1 MKKIAFASISI
12 LMDFSSDS
20 EARKYKAE
28 NRGKGWW
35 FGEIY
40 ENNNGNEF
48 KYSMEIRR
56 PYGNYNPGF

>member
-12 LMDFSSDS
+12 LMDFSSEL
-20 EARKYKAE
+20 EAVKYRSE

-40 ENNNGNEF
+40 KNNNDNDLM
-48 KYSMEIRR
+48 YSMEIRK

>member
-1 MKKIAFASISI
+1 MKRVAFASISI
-12 LMDFSSDS
+12 LMDFSSEL
-20 EARKYKAE
+20 EAIKYRAE

-40 ENNNGNEF
+40 ENNNDNELMW
-48 KYSMEIRR
+48 SMEIRK

>member
-12 LMDFSSDS
+12 LMDFSSEL
-20 EARKYKAE
+20 EAIKYRSE

-40 ENNNGNEF
+40 ENNSGSELM
-48 KYSMEIRR
+48 YSMEIRR
-56 PYGNYNPGF
+56 PYGSYNPGF